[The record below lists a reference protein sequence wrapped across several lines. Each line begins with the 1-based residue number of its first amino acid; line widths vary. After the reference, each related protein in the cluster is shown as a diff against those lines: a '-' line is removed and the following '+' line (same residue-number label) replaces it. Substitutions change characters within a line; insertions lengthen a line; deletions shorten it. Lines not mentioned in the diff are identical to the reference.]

1 MKVAYFDY
9 WTKGYINF
17 KTFDEALKAQGAETV
32 LLHIGS
38 FRYEHPKEEV
48 IDGITCRDISYY
60 NTKYVYEMLKQ
71 EKPDLVVSLNT
82 TYLFDRA
89 LVLACRKLGIESV
102 FMMHGIRSFGKEGT
116 AAYLNEVKKAYNPL
130 LRKLAKG
137 KKYIGTVIPNYIY
150 SLRKYDSAKYW
161 NLHFA
166 KVIYSYFKDPGKAFR
181 FPAYADEV
189 LHDRCLIYCKNE
201 IEYYTTLG
209 YQKEQIEI
217 VGSPKFD
224 SLLQE
229 LKDGSFGKENL
240 PEEVKPF
247 VEGDKPYALIL
258 DDPYPEQNQYG
269 GVTNEDRI
277 EYYHK
282 MIDKFKAMG
291 YPTIIKL
298 HPATIEENVK
308 IDREGVLITKKALD
322 HLINNAAFC
331 VSQFST
337 TINNCVL
344 MGKPIIKPH
353 WGKYNN
359 IIKFYCEIGVSNL
372 WEDFDQEID
381 LSMNEKARTEFLDTF
396 ITVLEPVAK
405 DNIVK
410 SILRN

>member
-344 MGKPIIKPH
+344 MGKPIIKQH

>member
-17 KTFDEALKAQGAETV
+17 KTFDEALKAEGAETI

-48 IDGITCRDISYY
+48 IDGIKCRDISYY
-60 NTKYVYEMLKQ
+60 NTKYVYEMLRQ
-71 EKPDLVVSLNT
+71 EMPDVVVSLNT

-89 LVLACRKLGIESV
+89 LVLACRKLGIEII

-116 AAYLNEVKKAYNPL
+116 AVYLNEIKKAYNPL

-150 SLRKYDSAKYW
+150 SLRKYAPKKYW
-161 NLHFA
+161 NLHFL
-166 KVIYSYFKDPGKAFR
+166 KVIYSYFKDPGKSFR
-181 FPAYADEV
+181 YPAYADEV
-189 LHDRCLIYCKNE
+189 IHDRCLIYCKNE
-201 IEYYTTLG
+201 IEYYSNLG
-209 YQKEQIEI
+209 YKQEQIEI

-224 SLLQE
+224 SLLQQI
-229 LKDGSFGKENL
+229 KDGSFDHSNL
-240 PEEVKPF
+240 PEEIKSF
-247 VEGDKPYALIL
+247 VEGKPYALIL
-258 DDPYPEQNQYG
+258 DDPYPEQNQYA

-282 MIDKFKAMG
+282 MIDKFKDMG
-291 YPTIIKL
+291 YSTVIKL

-322 HLINNAAFC
+322 PLINNAAFC
-331 VSQFST
+331 ITHFST

-344 MGKPIIKPH
+344 MGKPVVKPH
-353 WGKYNN
+353 WGKYSNV
-359 IIKFYCEIGVSNL
+359 IKFYCELGVSNI
-372 WEDFDQEID
+372 WEDFEADID
-381 LSMNEKARTEFLDTF
+381 LSINEKAREDFLDTF

-410 SILRN
+410 AILRK